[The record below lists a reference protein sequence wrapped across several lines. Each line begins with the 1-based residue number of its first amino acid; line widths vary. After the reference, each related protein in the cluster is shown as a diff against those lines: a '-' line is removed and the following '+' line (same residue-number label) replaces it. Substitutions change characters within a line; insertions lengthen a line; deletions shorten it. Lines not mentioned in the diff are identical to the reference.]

1 MEELKKTC
9 LYDKHI
15 ACGGKIV
22 EFGGFL
28 MPIEY
33 VGITEEHQAVRNNVG
48 LFDVSHMGEVLVTG
62 ADASCYLDYMVTS
75 SITTA
80 PCAKMTY
87 GVMLYENGCC
97 VDDLMMYKYSDD
109 KVLVICNAS
118 NTDKDFEYF
127 LKNKGK
133 FDVKIENLSD
143 KYAQLALQG
152 PNAINIMAEISDK
165 EVRDLKLFDFKEMKV
180 NGKDM
185 LVSRSGYTGEDG
197 FEIYGSPHDINEL
210 FDLFVNKYKVQ
221 LCGLGC
227 RDTLRFEANMP
238 LYGHEINND
247 INPVEA
253 CLNYAICYDKEFIGR
268 SALLKYK
275 ENQTRKLVGL
285 ELIDRG
291 IARGGYELCDLD
303 TNEVIGY
310 ITTGYMIP
318 KTDSSRVD
326 KPVALGYV
334 KINYAEIGKEIGV
347 IIRGRVIK
355 AKIRDKKFMKK
366 KYVK

>member
-1 MEELKKTC
+1 MDNIKKTC
-9 LYDKHI
+9 LYQKHLDH
-15 ACGGKIV
+15 GGKIV

-33 VGITEEHQAVRNNVG
+33 TGITEEHKAVRGDVG

-62 ADASCYLDYMVTS
+62 KDASRFLDYMVTS

-80 PCAKMTY
+80 PLMKMTY
-87 GVMLYENGCC
+87 GVMLYDNATC
-97 VDDLMMYKYSDD
+97 VDDLMMYKYSDS

-118 NTDKDFEYF
+118 NTDKDFAYF
-127 LKNKGK
+127 NKFAKN
-133 FDVKIENLSD
+133 FDVKVENLSD
-143 KYAQLALQG
+143 EFGQLALQG
-152 PNAINIMAEISDK
+152 PNAIKIMEKISDK
-165 EVRDLKLFDFKEMKV
+165 KVTSLKLFDFDEFNV
-180 NGKDM
+180 NNKKM

-197 FEIYGSPHDINEL
+197 FEIYAKPCDIIEL
-210 FDLFVNKYKVQ
+210 FDLLVNKYNVA

-238 LYGHEINND
+238 LYGHEISD
-247 INPVEA
+247 EINPVEA
-253 CLNYAICYDKEFIGR
+253 CLNYAICYDKDFIGR
-268 SALLKYK
+268 DALLKYK
-275 ENQTRKLVGL
+275 ENPKRKLVGI

-303 TNEVIGY
+303 TNNIIGY
-310 ITTGYMIP
+310 VTTGYMIP
-318 KTDSSRVD
+318 QTESSRVD
-326 KPVALGYV
+326 RPVALGYV
-334 KINYAEIGKEIGV
+334 DINYTELGKEIGIV
-347 IIRGRVIK
+347 IRGRVIK